1 MRKGVR
7 AVENEAATVGE
18 RDAPCQCVGGG
29 EMRLKAET
37 AVILLA
43 TGAGTGVDLAAHEIE
58 VVAADAAKRS
68 APAFALKAGM
78 IAAIVV
84 EPKAKK
90 HGCDQRTVDE

>member
-18 RDAPCQCVGGG
+18 RDAPCQCVGGS
-29 EMRLKAET
+29 EFRLKAEP
-37 AVILLA
+37 AIVLLA
-43 TGAGTGVDLAAHEIE
+43 TGAGAGVDLAADEIE
-58 VVAADAAKRS
+58 VVAAHAAKRS

-90 HGCDQRTVDE
+90 HGCDQRTIDE